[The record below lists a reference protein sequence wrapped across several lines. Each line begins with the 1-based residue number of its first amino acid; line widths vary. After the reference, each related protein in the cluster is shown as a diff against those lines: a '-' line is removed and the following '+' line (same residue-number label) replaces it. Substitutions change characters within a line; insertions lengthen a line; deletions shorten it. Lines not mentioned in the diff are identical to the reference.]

1 LYEAALAF
9 LVTYLPLWLHE
20 VEHGDAIAV
29 RDHFECIVPGC
40 TNRCG
45 SPHHLRFRSQ
55 GGPDDAWNLAFLC
68 HTHHLELLHQRGLI
82 RVHGRA
88 PDDLVFELGVRPD
101 GTVVE
106 VFVNE
111 ERVWKVI
118 FYRWSGEPQ
127 ERRGALIID
136 DEPDTSTYLATLLS
150 DDGWAT
156 RTTSSVEDGLARE
169 TVDRQHIDDDT
180 THVRARVRV
189 NDRRE
194 RHVAC
199 RRRQSHRTCGMGNA
213 TNVRIPSPRRHP

>member
-1 LYEAALAF
+1 
-9 LVTYLPLWLHE
+9 
-20 VEHGDAIAV
+20 
-29 RDHFECIVPGC
+29 
-40 TNRCG
+40 
-45 SPHHLRFRSQ
+45 
-55 GGPDDAWNLAFLC
+55 
-68 HTHHLELLHQRGLI
+68 
-82 RVHGRA
+82 
-88 PDDLVFELGVRPD
+88 
-101 GTVVE
+101 
-106 VFVNE
+106 
-111 ERVWKVI
+111 VI